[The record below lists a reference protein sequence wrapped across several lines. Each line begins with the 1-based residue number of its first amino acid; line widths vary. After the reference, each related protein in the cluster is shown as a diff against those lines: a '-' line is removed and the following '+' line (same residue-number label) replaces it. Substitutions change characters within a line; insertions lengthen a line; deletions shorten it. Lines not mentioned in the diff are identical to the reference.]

1 MLGWV
6 FFLQTKFDFLTSHFD
21 GTFLYHLKGIVVLS
35 LKLKRYFTCDLFS
48 RSYGGS
54 KIAILANLEQLM
66 RVLEIVP
73 NYLKE
78 AYMP

>member
-6 FFLQTKFDFLTSHFD
+6 FFLETKFDFLPSHFD
-21 GTFLYHLKGIVVLS
+21 GKFLYHLKGIVVLS
-35 LKLKRYFTCDLFS
+35 LKLKRYFTCDIFS
-48 RSYGGS
+48 QSYGGS

-73 NYLKE
+73 N
-78 AYMP
+78 